1 MNLDGSVL
9 TFGLVTLGSLIAIVD
24 PIAAIPVY
32 LGLTAHDEPARRR
45 LEGDRAALTCW
56 LVLSA
61 FAAAGTS
68 LFRFFGITIP
78 AFKIAGGIL
87 LFGVAVE
94 MLQAKVSRTKTSR
107 REEEE
112 AEHRPE
118 VGILPLGIPLLSGPG
133 AIAAVVVHAGRAQ
146 KPAEFIALFAAIAL
160 TALGAMLSFRFA
172 GRLERVLGAT
182 GISVIARLMGLLLAA
197 VSVQFVLDGV
207 REAFPHMAAGP
218 AGTEAKP

>member
-1 MNLDGSVL
+1 MVDGDVL
-9 TFGLVTLGSLIAIVD
+9 TFGLVTLGSLVAIVD
-24 PIAAIPVY
+24 PVAAVPVY
-32 LGLTAHDEPARRR
+32 LALTAHDEPAVRRR
-45 LEGDRAALTCW
+45 EGDRAALTCL

-68 LFRFFGITIP
+68 VFRFFGISIP

-112 AEHRPE
+112 AEHRSD
-118 VGILPLGIPLLSGPG
+118 VGVLPLGIPLLSGPG
-133 AIAAVVVHAGRAQ
+133 AIAAVVVHAGRATR
-146 KPAEFIALFAAIAL
+146 PAEFAALFAAIAL
-160 TALGAMLSFRFA
+160 TAFGALLAFRFA
-172 GRLERVLGAT
+172 ASLERVLGAT
-182 GISVIARLMGLLLAA
+182 GISVVARLMGLLLAA

-207 REAFPHMAAGP
+207 REAFPHLRTTPANEAAP
-218 AGTEAKP
+218 

>member
-1 MNLDGSVL
+1 MNVDRDVL
-9 TFGLVTLGSLIAIVD
+9 TFGLVTLGSLVAIVD
-24 PIAAIPVY
+24 PVAAVPVY
-32 LGLTAHDEPARRR
+32 LALTAHDSPSVRRR
-45 LEGDRAALTCW
+45 EGDRAALTCW

-68 LFRFFGITIP
+68 LFRFFGISIP

-112 AEHRPE
+112 AEHRSD

-133 AIAAVVVHAGRAQ
+133 AIAAVVVHASRASG
-146 KPAEFIALFAAIAL
+146 PSEFVTIFVAIAL
-160 TALGAMLSFRFA
+160 TALGALIAFRFA
-172 GRLERVLGAT
+172 ASLERVLGAT

-207 REAFPHMAAGP
+207 REAFPHMASVNAPG
-218 AGTEAKP
+218 AKP

>member
-1 MNLDGSVL
+1 MSAEGNVF
-9 TFGLVTLGSLIAIVD
+9 TFGLVTLGSLLAIVD
-24 PIAAIPVY
+24 PIAAVPVY
-32 LGLTAHDEPARRR
+32 LGLTAHDEPDRRKR
-45 LEGDRAALTCW
+45 EGDRAALTCW

-112 AEHRPE
+112 AEHRPD
-118 VGILPLGIPLLSGPG
+118 VGVLPLGIPLLSGPG

-146 KPAEFIALFAAIAL
+146 SPTQLIALFVAIAL
-160 TALGAMLSFRFA
+160 TAFSALLAFRFA
-172 GRLERVLGAT
+172 GALERLLGAT
-182 GISVIARLMGLLLAA
+182 GISVVARLMGLLLAA

-207 REAFPHMAAGP
+207 REAFPHMASVAEP
-218 AGTEAKP
+218 KP